1 MKTIDRKALYKEA
14 REILAR
20 TRYLLDEA
28 YKRHLEDAGLEE
40 KKAA

>member
-1 MKTIDRKALYKEA
+1 MKTSDKEA

-20 TRYLLDEA
+20 TGYLLDEA
-28 YKRHLEDAGLEE
+28 YQRHLEEARLEE